1 MGRGVGQH
9 LLPPYNGFYGV
20 SRLPC
25 PAPAPHVGRR
35 NGLLREGLAAVAF
48 GFITQDRCSAPINWG
63 RRCVE
68 ATGEEGVKAFLIISS
83 ILPPVLGLAS

>member
-25 PAPAPHVGRR
+25 PPPPHTSGEGTGCCGKASPRSPSVSLRKIVAPLPLTGDAATSTFPCSLGAP
-35 NGLLREGLAAVAF
+35 
-48 GFITQDRCSAPINWG
+48 
-63 RRCVE
+63 
-68 ATGEEGVKAFLIISS
+68 
-83 ILPPVLGLAS
+83 